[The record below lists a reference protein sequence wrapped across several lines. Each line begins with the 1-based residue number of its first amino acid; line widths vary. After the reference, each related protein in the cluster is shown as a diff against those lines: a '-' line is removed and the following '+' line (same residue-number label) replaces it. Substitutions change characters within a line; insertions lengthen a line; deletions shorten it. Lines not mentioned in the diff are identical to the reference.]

1 MARPNTTMNFNAFL
15 EKDKLKD
22 DGSISD
28 WFMNLKII
36 LTAAKKLYVLDAPL
50 GEAPAEGAAEDVRNI
65 WTARSEDNKI
75 VKCGLLCGLDQSS
88 KSVLSTMAFIRMI

>member
-1 MARPNTTMNFNAFL
+1 MARPTTTMNFNAFL

-22 DGSISD
+22 DGSNFSD

-50 GEAPAEGAAEDVRNI
+50 GDAPAVDAAEDVRNI
-65 WTARSEDNKI
+65 YAARSEDR
-75 VKCGLLCGLDQSS
+75 DS
-88 KSVLSTMAFIRMI
+88 